1 MHYVVKQ
8 VKNKIPDQVV
18 FNSASGQYDASLK
31 TYGTNVSAPRIE
43 TLDTGLWKSNN
54 IRHVNSQ
61 FKARFQSLKEAFD
74 SFSEEFEYNNKVY
87 ASKFN
92 FEPVV
97 GETYYLYKNK
107 AGHDFLSII
116 PSEECNFEF
125 LGAFYLNEDKV
136 WKKK

>member
-1 MHYVVKQ
+1 VVKQ
-8 VKNKIPDQVV
+8 TKNKIPDQVV
-18 FNSASGQYDASLK
+18 FNSESGRYDASLK
-31 TYGTNVSAPRIE
+31 SYGTNLSAPKIE

-54 IRHVNSQ
+54 IRRVNSQ
-61 FKARFQSLKEAFD
+61 FKARYQALKDAFE

-97 GETYYLYKNK
+97 GEIYYLYKNK

-116 PSEECNFEF
+116 PSDECNFEF
-125 LGAFYLNEDKV
+125 QGAFYLNEDKV